1 MTSSATALRL
11 HLNLTSLYVPPFLRA
26 PLPPSP
32 TSHLISATL
41 HLARLL
47 IEANGRLTPHITII
61 ETGSPLSGQPI
72 HHPSAYPLQIPAGAP
87 ALVVAGVALHHQAM
101 IHMGLPQPFP
111 LDIELH
117 IVLLAPFD
125 AVPDPLVEDIE
136 RRLDDGVCGRD
147 LARCSVQ
154 SQPARPSMAKQYYT
168 LTYKGTQRLKVA
180 QWRRMTSPV
189 LTFLAKSSETIRV
202 LIMANSRHATALIT
216 ERDAVSP
223 LFFLP
228 QLTYTR

>member
-1 MTSSATALRL
+1 
-11 HLNLTSLYVPPFLRA
+11 
-26 PLPPSP
+26 
-32 TSHLISATL
+32 
-41 HLARLL
+41 
-47 IEANGRLTPHITII
+47 
-61 ETGSPLSGQPI
+61 
-72 HHPSAYPLQIPAGAP
+72 
-87 ALVVAGVALHHQAM
+87 M

-154 SQPARPSMAKQYYT
+154 SQPSQTVNGEAILYSHLQGYAKVEA
-168 LTYKGTQRLKVA
+168 GIVA
-180 QWRRMTSPV
+180 ASMTSPV